1 MAILKKRR
9 KAPRG
14 SKGMKSY
21 IFPSVDE
28 PPTAWGSMLGDVMYF
43 DNRHSVPGEVDK
55 RHAREYCDD
64 TFDWYDWDD
73 INWLEDR
80 AREYLSEHGA
90 LVAPIDGGALVA
102 GHDEIVA
109 HFGEDTPKTRKQ
121 AMEVLQ
127 EEARTYRMW
136 AEGDIYG
143 YSIRDVEDEDAEREP
158 EYVEDYHALPDGRIV
173 DELWGI
179 YGMYEAEQEA
189 RDAYDRAAPG
199 TKASANS
206 KSGHWY
212 EDRNIDLGRLCEDNG
227 IEARGFGN
235 TCNPAPGI
243 KVAQVVGMTRG
254 GLGSWIV
261 VVRNGR
267 AEFTAPRMGLDPVN
281 WPGDFEARRSEVE
294 AVCRSLAR
302 GTGPRASGQRRTV
315 KAGKGGRM
323 PSKAKKPK
331 AQPRNRQGRYAKRKG
346 GRR

>member
-9 KAPRG
+9 KAPRA

-21 IFPSVDE
+21 IFPSEDE

-43 DNRHSVPGEVDK
+43 DGRHSVEGEVDK

-109 HFGEDTPKTRKQ
+109 YFGEDTPKTRRQ

-173 DELWGI
+173 DEL
-179 YGMYEAEQEA
+179 
-189 RDAYDRAAPG
+189 
-199 TKASANS
+199 
-206 KSGHWY
+206 
-212 EDRNIDLGRLCEDNG
+212 
-227 IEARGFGN
+227 
-235 TCNPAPGI
+235 
-243 KVAQVVGMTRG
+243 
-254 GLGSWIV
+254 
-261 VVRNGR
+261 
-267 AEFTAPRMGLDPVN
+267 
-281 WPGDFEARRSEVE
+281 
-294 AVCRSLAR
+294 
-302 GTGPRASGQRRTV
+302 
-315 KAGKGGRM
+315 
-323 PSKAKKPK
+323 
-331 AQPRNRQGRYAKRKG
+331 
-346 GRR
+346 